1 MVRPGNHPLHPAFVS
16 VSLGRRVQTESMDQ
30 SDIDS
35 RMMQR
40 CIGLSATA
48 TTRGEF
54 PFACVICEGDTVV
67 AESTNLVR
75 QDGDVTRHAELVAI
89 SEAQKVLGRKRLSG
103 CTLYSNI
110 EPCPMCSF
118 PIREARISRVVY
130 AIRSPKMGGA
140 SRWNILRD
148 TELSRVMPEAFGPVP
163 EVISGFMGR
172 EAAKVWRT
180 WNPLIWAIILRRGCF
195 AHAPEVDGVETL
207 SAIPTP
213 HGWLRSLLRLHN
225 T

>member
-1 MVRPGNHPLHPAFVS
+1 MVRPGNHPQHPAFVS
-16 VSLGRRVQTESMDQ
+16 VSPGRRVQTESMDQ

-40 CIGLSATA
+40 CIQLSATA
-48 TTRGEF
+48 TTTGEF

-75 QDGDVTRHAELVAI
+75 QDGDITRHAELVAI
-89 SEAQKVLGRKRLSG
+89 SEAQKALGRKRLSG

-118 PIREARISRVVY
+118 PIRESRIGRVVY

-180 WNPLIWAIILRRGCF
+180 WNPLIWAIIVRRGCF

-207 SAIPTP
+207 NAIPTP

>member
-1 MVRPGNHPLHPAFVS
+1 
-16 VSLGRRVQTESMDQ
+16 MDQ
-30 SDIDS
+30 SEIDS

-40 CIGLSATA
+40 CIALSVAATKN
-48 TTRGEF
+48 REF
-54 PFACVICEGDTVV
+54 PFACVICDGDRVV

-75 QDGDVTRHAELVAI
+75 QNGDITRHAELVAI
-89 SEAQKVLGRKRLSG
+89 SEAQRVLGRRRLSG
-103 CTLYSNI
+103 CTLYSSV

-163 EVISGFMGR
+163 EVVAGYMAR
-172 EAAKVWRT
+172 EAAQVWSR
-180 WNPLIWAIILRRGCF
+180 WNPIIWAIVRRRGCF
-195 AHAPEVDGVETL
+195 TLAAEGADAVETL
-207 SAIPTP
+207 QAIPSP
-213 HGWLRSLLRLHN
+213 YGWLRSLLRLHG